1 VRGGK
6 GLGGIPGATDSY
18 HQNAPAATTDPAG
31 AAGRAGGARGGGRGG
46 GQAAGLVAQ
55 FFAQGDKNNDQR
67 LSKDE
72 FGALSDAWYGK
83 LDTANAGRVS
93 QAEFTQRFAG
103 GVLPDAPPGVPG
115 GPPCRRRRR
124 PRPHRLRLRQRARA
138 APGTRT
144 RRPQRRSVPTTRPD
158 RG

>member
-6 GLGGIPGATDSY
+6 GLGGIQAASDSY
-18 HQNAPAATTDPAG
+18 HQGAPAATTNAPG
-31 AAGRAGGARGGGRGG
+31 PAGRAGGARGGGRGG

-55 FFAQGDKNNDQR
+55 FFALGDKNNDQR

-103 GVLPDAPPGVPG
+103 AVLPAPPP
-115 GPPCRRRRR
+115 
-124 PRPHRLRLRQRARA
+124 A
-138 APGTRT
+138 AAASG
-144 RRPQRRSVPTTRPD
+144 
-158 RG
+158 